1 VHRFTV
7 LVSRT
12 LGTVPLDSLEIS
24 ERMGVIFLS
33 YFSSMLISVA
43 TLLATLSSILRSR
56 AAFGLENPAL
66 RHPIGV
72 LQKSARKTREICPR
86 GTCAYR
92 NIRAYLPGLRWLK
105 TRSVVHY
112 NQDEGTINVLVVW
125 PTIQILLSAK
135 GLFFLPRVRLWQP
148 HCFKPVRCKLRCRC
162 KQRSDRE

>member
-1 VHRFTV
+1 
-7 LVSRT
+7 
-12 LGTVPLDSLEIS
+12 VPLDSLDNS

-33 YFSSMLISVA
+33 YFSSMLISVT
-43 TLLATLSSILRSR
+43 TLLATLSSIFRSR

-72 LQKSARKTREICPR
+72 LQKSARNLSSRDLCLPKH
-86 GTCAYR
+86 
-92 NIRAYLPGLRWLK
+92 PGLPSRGFRWLK
-105 TRSVVHY
+105 TRSVVLY
-112 NQDEGTINVLVVW
+112 NQGEGIINVLLVW

-135 GLFFLPRVRLWQP
+135 GLFLLPRVRLWQP